1 MRMLIGSLRKSA
13 LPGLPA
19 NAHSLPSRSLR
30 SQSLRSGLAI
40 RFPALALL
48 VTSFGCFFSSG
59 EVPPA
64 PAPAGLRPTS
74 ELVADC
80 HDTVTKKDHA
90 TLALKLQTGDRAVD
104 FELQDTDGAP
114 VRLSSLLASKP
125 VLLVQGSWTCPRFQ
139 QERMG
144 LEETYKR
151 FRDAIHI
158 VVVYNIE
165 AHPGGGDPSPYRG
178 KPWPAD
184 FSDRGQPRTF
194 EERLRNAQEIA
205 RDASMPVLV
214 DKLGAPGSN
223 PVWCTYG
230 TCASCSWLIGQDGV
244 IVAAHEW
251 HDAPT
256 MNASIEAVVAGASK

>member
-1 MRMLIGSLRKSA
+1 MR
-13 LPGLPA
+13 
-19 NAHSLPSRSLR
+19 PSP
-30 SQSLRSGLAI
+30 LAG
-40 RFPALALL
+40 LL
-48 VTSFGCFFSSG
+48 VLLTSFGCFFSG
-59 EVPPA
+59 EA
-64 PAPAGLRPTS
+64 PAPTAPSGLRPES

-80 HDTVTKKDHA
+80 HSQVSKKDHA
-90 TLALKLQTGDRAVD
+90 ELSLKLQAGDRAID
-104 FELQDTDGAP
+104 FALQDTDGAD

-144 LEETYKR
+144 LEETWKR
-151 FRDAIHI
+151 FHDAVHV

-165 AHPGGGDPSPYRG
+165 AHPAGGDPSPYRG
-178 KPWPAD
+178 RPWPAD

-194 EERLRNAQEIA
+194 DERLRNAQEVA

-214 DKLGAPGSN
+214 DRLGSGGSN

-256 MNASIEAVVAGASK
+256 MNASIEALVAPR